1 MPRIGFTSSSDD
13 HDYSDNTEEV
23 IPLTVDQ
30 PSIPDIDEWQ
40 VED

>member
-1 MPRIGFTSSSDD
+1 MPRIGFGTDEG
-13 HDYSDNTEEV
+13 DYEPSDNTGDV

-40 VED
+40 VDE